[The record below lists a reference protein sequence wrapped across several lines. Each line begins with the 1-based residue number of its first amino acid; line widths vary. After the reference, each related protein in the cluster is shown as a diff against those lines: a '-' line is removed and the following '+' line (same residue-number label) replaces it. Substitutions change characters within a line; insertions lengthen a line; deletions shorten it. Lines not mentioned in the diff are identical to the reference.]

1 MVTRPTAASGNCGW
15 RIRVPALAILALTR
29 HDTLMSCFGSL
40 SPILG
45 AKTLVCAF
53 ALSPLALAGCAT
65 TPPAEAPAAVA
76 QAPKTP
82 LDASI
87 AHYAALYDVP
97 EELIRRSIRRES
109 GYNPKA
115 HNGPYWGLMQIRA
128 DTARGMGYHGPA
140 RGLLDA
146 ETNLK
151 YACAY
156 LANAYKV
163 ADGDASRAIRLY
175 AGGYYYEARRKRMLD
190 RLTTA
195 SSD

>member
-1 MVTRPTAASGNCGW
+1 
-15 RIRVPALAILALTR
+15 
-29 HDTLMSCFGSL
+29 MSCFGPFSQI
-40 SPILG
+40 PFVKG
-45 AKTLVCAF
+45 FACAL
-53 ALSPLALAGCAT
+53 ALSPLAGCAVA
-65 TPPAEAPAAVA
+65 PQAEAPAAVA
-76 QAPKTP
+76 EAPKSAM
-82 LDASI
+82 DERI
-87 AHYAALYDVP
+87 AHYAQVYKVP
-97 EELIRRSIRRES
+97 EALIRRSIRRES

-156 LANAYKV
+156 LANAYTV

-175 AGGYYYEARRKRMLD
+175 AGGYYYEARRKGMLD
-190 RLTTA
+190 QLKTA
-195 SSD
+195 SQE